1 MAPTSLPVTATEVV
15 ESKKQDATES
25 ELVVDES
32 EVSQKEIRATLR
44 RMDIITLP
52 VLTTLL
58 AFCFIDRANMG
69 LAAVAGMTA
78 DLRFVG
84 YQYSISLLVFFP
96 GYALFALPSNYILT
110 KTSVRYWLTLLS
122 VGFGVF
128 TLAMGFARSFEGI
141 VALRAVLG
149 IFEAGCV
156 YSTPPSVS
164 C

>member
-1 MAPTSLPVTATEVV
+1 MESKMEEATEAETVI
-15 ESKKQDATES
+15 
-25 ELVVDES
+25 DES
-32 EVSQKEIRATLR
+32 EISQKEVRATLR

-78 DLRFVG
+78 DLHFVG

-122 VGFGVF
+122 IGFGAF
-128 TLAMGFARSFEGI
+128 TLVMGFARSFKTI
-141 VALRAVLG
+141 VALRVFLG
-149 IFEAGCV
+149 IFEAG
-156 YSTPPSVS
+156 
-164 C
+164 